1 MMTRTKIAITMASL
15 FCGLALSTPAS
26 ATPGLALDSTKLA
39 PPSRATLRSNIDK
52 ARLADPA
59 AFHDVREIVL
69 HAREADKKSRGR
81 KAPNSLQLAG
91 LGTKALMPMLELVA
105 FDASSFASVP
115 GASAGDADAR
125 ADRASVARDLIEAIG
140 LLKDARSMPVLVAIL
155 ERDSD
160 ALTTRTAAEAVARM
174 DSDEA
179 ANALVANLEK
189 ATGERATAILAGMGS
204 CHRTLVARTLAD
216 RLAAHPDDATAR
228 AIIKSLGH
236 VGSAW
241 AWKTLSDRSEEAAS
255 RETAAR
261 ALVNA
266 YVHYGSDAR
275 EAAAKALLVVDDAHT
290 TTFME
295 AARRGAPA
303 DTALAL
309 DELARRFASNPT
321 H

>member
-1 MMTRTKIAITMASL
+1 MMTRTKIAISMASL
-15 FCGLALSTPAS
+15 FCGLALSTPAL
-26 ATPGLALDSTKLA
+26 ATPGLALDSTKLVA
-39 PPSRATLRSNIDK
+39 SQRATLRANIDK
-52 ARLADPA
+52 ARAADPA

-69 HAREADKKSRGR
+69 HAREADKMARGR
-81 KAPNSLQLAG
+81 KAPSSLRLAG

-105 FDASSFASVP
+105 FDGSSFATVP
-115 GASAGDADAR
+115 GGGGDAA
-125 ADRASVARDLIEAIG
+125 ADRASVTRDLIEAIG

-189 ATGERATAILAGMGS
+189 ATGDRATAILAGMGS
-204 CHRTLVARTLAD
+204 CHRVLVARTLAD
-216 RLAAHPDDATAR
+216 RLAAHPDDATAH
-228 AIIKSLGH
+228 AIMKSLGH

-241 AWKTLSDRSEEAAS
+241 AWKTLSDRSDEAAS

-261 ALVNA
+261 ALVSA
-266 YVHYGSDAR
+266 YAHYSGDTR

-290 TTFME
+290 NALIE

-303 DTALAL
+303 DTAVAL

-321 H
+321 R

>member
-1 MMTRTKIAITMASL
+1 MMTRTKIAISMASL
-15 FCGLALSTPAS
+15 FCGLALSPPAS
-26 ATPGLALDSTKLA
+26 ATPGLALDSTRLVA
-39 PPSRATLRSNIDK
+39 SQRATLRANIDK
-52 ARLADPA
+52 ARVADPV

-69 HAREADKKSRGR
+69 HAREADKKARSR
-81 KAPNSLQLAG
+81 KAPNSLRLAG

-105 FDASSFASVP
+105 FDAPSFANIP
-115 GASAGDADAR
+115 GTDTA
-125 ADRASVARDLIEAIG
+125 ADRASVTRDLIEAIG

-179 ANALVANLEK
+179 ANVLVGNLEK

-204 CHRTLVARTLAD
+204 CHRRLVARTLAD
-216 RLAAHPDDATAR
+216 RLGAHPDDATAH
-228 AIIKSLGH
+228 AIMKSLGH
-236 VGSAW
+236 AGSAW

-266 YVHYGSDAR
+266 YVQYGGDAR

-290 TTFME
+290 NALIE

-303 DTALAL
+303 DTAVAL

-321 H
+321 R

>member
-1 MMTRTKIAITMASL
+1 MMTRTKTAITMASL
-15 FCGLALSTPAS
+15 FFGLALTAPAS
-26 ATPGLALDSTKLA
+26 ASPGLALDSTKLA
-39 PPSRATLRSNIDK
+39 APSRATLRANIDK

-59 AFHDVREIVL
+59 AFRDVREIAL
-69 HAREADKKSRGR
+69 HAREADKHARGR
-81 KAPNSLQLAG
+81 KAPNSLRLAG

-105 FDASSFASVP
+105 FDASSLATLA
-115 GASAGDADAR
+115 GSAAA
-125 ADRASVARDLIEAIG
+125 ADRASVTRDLIEAIG
-140 LLKDARSMPVLVAIL
+140 LLKDARSMPVLVAVL
-155 ERDSD
+155 ERESD
-160 ALTTRTAAEAVARM
+160 ALTTRTATEAVARM

-179 ANALVANLEK
+179 ANVLVANLEK
-189 ATGERATAILAGMGS
+189 ATGERATAILAAMGS

-216 RLAAHPDDATAR
+216 RLAAHPDDATAH
-228 AIIKSLGH
+228 AIMKSLGH
-236 VGSAW
+236 AGSAW

-266 YVHYGSDAR
+266 YVRYGGDAR

-290 TTFME
+290 TALIE
-295 AARRGAPA
+295 AARRAAPA

>member
-1 MMTRTKIAITMASL
+1 MKTRMKIVITMASL
-15 FCGLALSTPAS
+15 VCGLALSVPAS
-26 ATPGLALDSTKLA
+26 ATPGLAVDSTKLV
-39 PPSRATLRSNIDK
+39 PSHRATLRANIDK

-59 AFHDVREIVL
+59 AFHDVREIVS
-69 HAREADKKSRGR
+69 HARDADKKARGH
-81 KAPNSLQLAG
+81 KAPNSLRLAG

-105 FDASSFASVP
+105 FDAPAL
-115 GASAGDADAR
+115 AAGETA
-125 ADRASVARDLIEAIG
+125 ADRASVTRDLIEAIG

-160 ALTTRTAAEAVARM
+160 AATTRSAAEAVARM

-179 ANALVANLEK
+179 ANVLVANVEK
-189 ATGERATAILAGMGS
+189 ATGDRATAILSGMGS

-216 RLAAHPDDATAR
+216 RLAAHPDDAA
-228 AIIKSLGH
+228 AHQIVKSLGH
-236 VGSAW
+236 AGSAW
-241 AWKTLSDRSEEAAS
+241 AWKTLSDRSEEAAT

-266 YVHYGSDAR
+266 FVQYGGEAR

-290 TTFME
+290 NALIE
-295 AARRGAPA
+295 AARRGASA